1 MELPASYRK
10 IIDPLIATARGFLE
24 AGQSLVPFAFVGSF
38 SADQAIP
45 IRINTRDNESKDQSA
60 HAIQTA
66 AAEISADYIFTIME
80 AWGLPKDKLHQH
92 QEILDRYGAIAKCP
106 YKIDTVSFVLET
118 RHGIWTAQLLITAK
132 GSSKRKRTF
141 GAVTLQFVDGAEGRF
156 AGLLLVPDDAPSG
169 GSPLH

>member
-1 MELPASYRK
+1 MEIPASYRK

-24 AGQSLVPFAFVGSF
+24 DGQSLVPFAFVGSF

-45 IRINTRDNESKDQSA
+45 IRINTTDDESKDRSA

-66 AAEISADYIFTIME
+66 AAQMNADFIFTIME
-80 AWGLPKDKLHQH
+80 AWGLPKEKLHRH
-92 QEILDRYGAIAKCP
+92 QEILDRYGAIANSP
-106 YKIDTVSFVLET
+106 YKTDTVSFVLET
-118 RHGIWTAQLLITAK
+118 RHGIWTAQLPITPK
-132 GSSKRKRTF
+132 GPSKKKRTF

-156 AGLLLVPDDAPSG
+156 ARLLPHTDDAPSS

>member
-1 MELPASYRK
+1 MELAASYRK

-45 IRINTRDNESKDQSA
+45 IRIETGDDDAKDRSA
-60 HAIQTA
+60 QAIQRA
-66 AAEISADYIFTIME
+66 AAEINSDFIFTIME
-80 AWGLPKDKLHQH
+80 AWGLPKDKLPQH
-92 QEILDRYGAIAKCP
+92 QEILDRYGAIANCP

-118 RHGIWTAQLLITAK
+118 RYGIWTAQVPIMPKAP
-132 GSSKRKRTF
+132 SKKRRTF
-141 GAVTLQFVDGAEGRF
+141 GAVKLQFVDSAKGRF
-156 AGLLLVPDDAPSG
+156 AGLLPVPDGASSA